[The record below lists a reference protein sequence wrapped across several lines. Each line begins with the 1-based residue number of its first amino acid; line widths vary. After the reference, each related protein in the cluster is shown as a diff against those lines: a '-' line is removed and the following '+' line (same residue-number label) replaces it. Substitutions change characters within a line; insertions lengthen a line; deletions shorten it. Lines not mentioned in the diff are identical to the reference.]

1 MSKYLTVAEVADLLR
16 VHPETIRT
24 YLKGGKIK
32 GLKLEREWRISD
44 SALSTF
50 LKKGEQVSPKK
61 R

>member
-61 R
+61 H

>member
-24 YLKGGKIK
+24 YLKSGKIK

>member
-24 YLKGGKIK
+24 YLKSGKIK

-44 SALSTF
+44 GALSTF

>member
-1 MSKYLTVAEVADLLR
+1 MSRYLTVAEVADLLR